1 MSKQCLDIEQMQH
14 LHELDLDTSKASM
27 HYWIIRNGEYSKE
40 VGGYVFSEEPSYVS
54 LNLHPYE
61 FMNDAAIR
69 QVEDV
74 PTFTLQDILDIL
86 PRDITKEGCN
96 WSASLYIDYENNRI
110 LYGSADRDGF
120 EIYHEI
126 YICDN
131 VIDAAYEMLCWCIEK
146 ARQINIKLWT

>member
-1 MSKQCLDIEQMQH
+1 
-14 LHELDLDTSKASM
+14 M
-27 HYWIIRNGEYSKE
+27 HYWIIRNGEYSQE

-86 PRDITKEGCN
+86 QTNKDVLQRLK
-96 WSASLYIDYENNRI
+96 
-110 LYGSADRDGF
+110 DR
-120 EIYHEI
+120 
-126 YICDN
+126 
-131 VIDAAYEMLCWCIEK
+131 
-146 ARQINIKLWT
+146 